1 MIPHKTSLH
10 LIVSVL
16 LLTLILASCA
26 APAAPTVAPTAATKP
41 TSVPATAAVV
51 AATAPA
57 PTTAAP
63 TAPQPTKAPAPPT
76 TAPTAAS
83 AKPQTPVVII
93 QGVDPPTLDVQFV
106 ETGALANVALQMF
119 DTLLEYDKDMNIVP
133 SVAESYKL
141 LPDQVTWQFKIKKG
155 IKFWD
160 GEVLDANAVKFT
172 FDRMMDPELRKQG
185 LNDPFPGRVGF
196 DHCDVVDD
204 YTINFVLKKPSILFP
219 VYITFPYL
227 LAPDYYK
234 KTPPQQT
241 AIKPMGS
248 GPWMFKEW
256 VKDDHFTLVANPN
269 YFLGKPQ
276 IDTVIIKPVPQIST
290 RLAMLEAGEADIA
303 ADLTPEDIARVQAK
317 PNLRISTVGSSGRR
331 VGIVIPT
338 NIPLFRDRRVRL
350 AMNYAVDF
358 DAINKSILGGLA
370 QGHMEVP
377 VNGNFWLNPAIKPY
391 PYDPDRAK
399 TLLQEAGWNPNTQV
413 TIYSTDGRYLKDKEM
428 CQAIAGYLTKVGIK
442 AQAQTLEFSVWSDK
456 NSKSLFDMP
465 FMMGLGSRSFGPED
479 LSIHF
484 EKGFQGYE
492 WQTETE
498 KGPAARKLFDQLT
511 STFDEKKQQELVF
524 QIEQMFYDEAPW
536 IPLWRQVSVFGVNKR
551 IDWGGS
557 GNTRIDLWI
566 VNSPD
571 VHFTSP

>member
-1 MIPHKTSLH
+1 MKSFKF
-10 LIVSVL
+10 
-16 LLTLILASCA
+16 LTLFALALVLIALAACA
-26 APAAPTVAPTAATKP
+26 APPPVPPAQATAASSSAAVSSAPASSSASSSAPAAATTAPVTAAT
-41 TSVPATAAVV
+41 
-51 AATAPA
+51 
-57 PTTAAP
+57 AAP
-63 TAPQPTKAPAPPT
+63 KPT
-76 TAPTAAS
+76 TAPAS
-83 AKPQTPVVII
+83 SSSAQAQKPVVIV

-141 LPDQVTWQFKIKKG
+141 LDDKITWQFKIRKG

-160 GEVLDANAVKFT
+160 GEVLDAKAVKFT
-172 FDRMMDPELRKQG
+172 FDRMMDDSLRKQG

-196 DHCDVVDD
+196 DHTDVIDD

-234 KTPPQQT
+234 NNTPAVT

-256 VKDDHFTLVANPN
+256 VKDDHITLVANPN

-276 IDTVIIKPVPQIST
+276 IDTVIIKPVPQLST
-290 RLAMLEAGEADIA
+290 RVAMLENGEADIA
-303 ADLTPEDIARVQAK
+303 SDLTPEDIARVQGNSK
-317 PNLRISTVGSSGRR
+317 LRISTVSSSGRR
-331 VGIVIPT
+331 VGIVLPT
-338 NIPLFRDRRVRL
+338 NIPLFKDRRVRQ

-358 DAINKSILGGLA
+358 DAINKSLLGGLA
-370 QGHMEVP
+370 KEHMEVP
-377 VNGNFWLNPAIKPY
+377 VNGKFWLNPDIKPY
-391 PYDPDRAK
+391 PYDPDKAK
-399 TLLQEAGWNPNTQV
+399 QLLQQAGWKPDTQV
-413 TIYSTDGRYLKDKEM
+413 TLYSTDGRYLKDKEM
-428 CQAIAGYLTKVGIK
+428 TQAIAGMLTKVGMK
-442 AQAQTLEFSVWSDK
+442 AQAQTLEYSVFSDK

-465 FMMGLGSRSFGPED
+465 FMIGLGSRSFGPED

-498 KGPAARKLFDQLT
+498 NGPAARKLFDQLT
-511 STFDEKKQQELVF
+511 STFDEKEQQKLVF
-524 QIEQMFYDEAPW
+524 QIEKLFYDEAPW

-551 IDWGGS
+551 IDWEGS

-571 VHFTSP
+571 VHFTGQ

>member
-1 MIPHKTSLH
+1 MFKSGKYLTCVALA
-10 LIVSVL
+10 LVVVL
-16 LLTLILASCA
+16 AACA
-26 APAAPTVAPTAATKP
+26 APAPTPVPPPPPTTAPAQPTVAAPTSAPAATAVAKP
-41 TSVPATAAVV
+41 TS
-51 AATAPA
+51 A
-57 PTTAAP
+57 PTIA
-63 TAPQPTKAPAPPT
+63 APPT
-76 TAPTAAS
+76 TAPTAAPTTAA
-83 AKPQTPVVII
+83 AKPQTPVVIV

-119 DTLLEYDKDMNIVP
+119 DTLLEYDKNMNIVP

-141 LPDQVTWQFKIKKG
+141 LDDQITWQFKIRKG

-172 FDRMMDPELRKQG
+172 FDRMMDADLRKQG

-196 DHCDVVDD
+196 DHCVVVDD
-204 YTINFVLKKPSILFP
+204 YTINFVLKKPSVLFP

-227 LAPDYYK
+227 LAPDYYRK
-234 KTPPQQT
+234 NPPSVT

-256 VKDDHFTLVANPN
+256 VKDDHITLVANPS
-269 YFLGKPQ
+269 YYLGKPQ

-303 ADLTPEDIARVQAK
+303 ADLTPEDVARVQAK
-317 PNLRISTVGSSGRR
+317 SNLRVSQVSSSGRR
-331 VGIVIPT
+331 VGIVLPT
-338 NIPLFRDRRVRL
+338 NIPLFKDRRIRL

-370 QGHMEVP
+370 QGQMEVP
-377 VNGNFWLNPAIKPY
+377 VNGKFWLNPNIKPY
-391 PYDPDRAK
+391 GYNPDKAK
-399 TLLQEAGWNPNTQV
+399 QLLQEASWNPNTQV
-413 TIYSTDGRYLKDKEM
+413 TLYSTDGRYLKDKEM
-428 CQAIAGYLTKVGIK
+428 TQAIAGMLTKVGMK
-442 AQAQTLEFSVWSDK
+442 AQAQTLEYSVFSDK

-465 FMMGLGSRSFGPED
+465 FMIGLGSRSFGPED

-524 QIEQMFYDEAPW
+524 QIEQMFYDEAAW
-536 IPLWRQVSVFGVNKR
+536 IPLWRQVSLFGVNKR
-551 IDWGGS
+551 IDWEGS

-566 VNSPD
+566 ISSPD
-571 VHFTSP
+571 VHFTGQ